1 MQPIHIILTII
12 AYFGVLILIS
22 YLTGKSANNQTFFKA
37 NNSSPWY
44 LVAFGMIGASLSG
57 VTFISVPGWVATQQM
72 GYMQMVLGY
81 VVGYAVI
88 GLVLLPL
95 YYKLNLTSIYTY
107 LEDRFG
113 RFSYKTGAWFFLLS
127 RTIGASFRLFLV
139 ANVFQLI
146 LFDAYNIPF
155 WVTVT
160 ITILLIW
167 LYTFKGGIK
176 TIVWTDTL
184 QTLFML
190 IAVGVSI
197 VMVKDS
203 LQIDNLFSY
212 VAENKLS
219 KIFFFE
225 NINAGNYFWKQ
236 FFSGAFIAIA
246 MTGLDQDMMQK
257 NLTCRNLKDAQKNM
271 FWFTIVLVVVNFFF
285 LALGILLTDYAS
297 VHELTA
303 QKDQLF
309 PAIAMSEHAGFLT
322 SIFFL
327 LGLIAAAYSSADS
340 ALTSLT
346 TSFSIDILEIN
357 KKENEVEKEKI
368 RKKIH
373 IIFSFILVATI
384 LIFKYFIANV
394 SVIAKIFQFAGYTYG
409 PLLGLYAFGLFT
421 KHKVKD
427 KLVPVICVLAPILT
441 YTISQFSKEKLG
453 FDFSFVILVLN
464 GLLTFLGLAFISG
477 ESRRSEKAP
486 SSVSSIYAPIILS
499 ILGFTRSII
508 NGFQSTIGIV
518 FFMLAIIWLLIALNR
533 VYKK

>member
-1 MQPIHIILTII
+1 MQPLYILLLIIG
-12 AYFGVLILIS
+12 YFSVLVLIS
-22 YLTGKSANNQTFFKA
+22 YITGKSANNQTFFKA

-57 VTFISVPGWVATQQM
+57 VTFISVPGWIEAQQM
-72 GYMQMVLGY
+72 SYMQMVLGY
-81 VVGYAVI
+81 IVGYAVI

-113 RFSYKTGAWFFLLS
+113 KSSYKTGASFFLIS
-127 RTIGASFRLFLV
+127 RIIGAAFRLFLV
-139 ANVFQLI
+139 ANVLQLI
-146 LFDAYNIPF
+146 LFDAYGIPF

-190 IAVGVSI
+190 IAVGVCI
-197 VMVKDS
+197 IMIKDALEIDS
-203 LQIDNLFSY
+203 LLGYIS
-212 VAENKLS
+212 ENKLS
-219 KIFFFE
+219 KVFFFE
-225 NINAGNYFWKQ
+225 DVNAGNYFWKQ
-236 FFSGAFIAIA
+236 FFSGAFIAIV

-271 FWFTIVLVVVNFFF
+271 FWFTIVLVIVNFFF
-285 LALGILLTDYAS
+285 LALGVLLTDYA
-297 VHELTA
+297 TA
-303 QKDQLF
+303 NEINAHKDNLF
-309 PAIAMSEHAGFLT
+309 PTIAMSGELGLAT
-322 SIFFL
+322 SLFFL

-346 TSFSIDILEIN
+346 TSFSIDILEID
-357 KKENEVEKEKI
+357 KKDNEEEKEQT

-373 IIFSFILVATI
+373 ILFSLILIATI
-384 LIFKYFIANV
+384 LIFKYFIADA

-421 KHKVKD
+421 KLNVKD
-427 KLVPVICVLAPILT
+427 KLVPIICILAPILT
-441 YTISQFSKEKLG
+441 FLISTYTKKSLG
-453 FDFSFVILVLN
+453 FDFGFFVLILN
-464 GLLTFLGLAFISG
+464 GALTFLGL
-477 ESRRSEKAP
+477 
-486 SSVSSIYAPIILS
+486 Y
-499 ILGFTRSII
+499 
-508 NGFQSTIGIV
+508 
-518 FFMLAIIWLLIALNR
+518 LIKR
-533 VYKK
+533 K

>member
-1 MQPIHIILTII
+1 MQPIHIIFLIV
-12 AYFGVLILIS
+12 AYFSVLIFIS
-22 YLTGKSANNQTFFKA
+22 YITGKSANNETFFKA

-57 VTFISVPGWVATQQM
+57 VTFISVPGWVEDQSM
-72 GYMQMVLGY
+72 SYMQMVLGY
-81 VVGYAVI
+81 VIGYAVI

-113 RFSYKTGAWFFLLS
+113 RNSYKTGASFFLLS

-139 ANVFQLI
+139 ANVLQLL
-146 LFDAYNIPF
+146 LFDAYGIPF

-190 IAVGVSI
+190 IAVGVCIYAIS
-197 VMVKDS
+197 DE
-203 LQIDNLFSY
+203 LQISNIFSY
-212 VAENKLS
+212 VADSELS
-219 KIFFFE
+219 KTFFFDDVK
-225 NINAGNYFWKQ
+225 AGNYFWKQ
-236 FFSGAFIAIA
+236 FLAGAFIAVV

-271 FWFTIVLVVVNFFF
+271 FWFTIVLVIVNFFF
-285 LALGILLTDYAS
+285 LALGVLLTDYAQRNGIDA
-297 VHELTA
+297 H
-303 QKDQLF
+303 KDELF
-309 PAIAMSEHAGFLT
+309 PIIATKGTLGLATAM
-322 SIFFL
+322 FFL

-346 TSFSIDILEIN
+346 TSFSIDILEID
-357 KKENEVEKEKI
+357 KKKDKSEQERI

-373 IIFSFILVATI
+373 VLFSIILVATI
-384 LIFKYFIANV
+384 LIFKYFIADA
-394 SVIAKIFQFAGYTYG
+394 SVIAKIFTFAGYTYG

-421 KHKVKD
+421 KLNVKD
-427 KLVPVICVLAPILT
+427 KAVPFICLLAPILT
-441 YTISQFSKEKLG
+441 YVISYYSKEKLG
-453 FDFSFVILVLN
+453 FDFGFFVLVLN
-464 GLLTFLGLAFISG
+464 GALTFLGL
-477 ESRRSEKAP
+477 
-486 SSVSSIYAPIILS
+486 L
-499 ILGFTRSII
+499 
-508 NGFQSTIGIV
+508 
-518 FFMLAIIWLLIALNR
+518 FF
-533 VYKK
+533 KKNAH